1 MKKLHGIKII
11 YISKKKR
18 KISNARNEFSD
29 EEETKE
35 FRDSQKTV
43 SPTIGKDR
51 LRIWKAWMDP
61 ITRQLSPSR
70 GPPSSPE
77 KHHRAPTR
85 FTVCFHSKSKPGER
99 PLERRSI
106 TRHNKHRCPLPS
118 FPPCPRFVLL
128 FYCGDGKKGSNKD
141 HMNRRHMMMENR
153 SNHLESYLQ
162 FKRQFVRSM
171 NLPKFSMRINT
182 NRLIHSFHIAIVI
195 FSVIICIRRHQLL
208 SENNSFYKNYII
220 RLSKLTML
228 RYRIFKKSLKNA
240 R

>member
-1 MKKLHGIKII
+1 MKKLHEIKII
-11 YISKKKR
+11 YISKKKKKNPTR
-18 KISNARNEFSD
+18 EQVL
-29 EEETKE
+29 EQEETEE
-35 FRDSQKTV
+35 FRDSLKTV

-61 ITRQLSPSR
+61 ITSQLSPSR

-118 FPPCPRFVLL
+118 FPLCPRFVLFSPL
-128 FYCGDGKKGSNKD
+128 FYRGDGKKGSSQQWSHESTTYDDGK
-141 HMNRRHMMMENR
+141 RE
-153 SNHLESYLQ
+153 SPESYLE

-171 NLPKFSMRINT
+171 NPPSFQPMRINA
-182 NRLIHSFHIAIVI
+182 NRLIHGS
-195 FSVIICIRRHQLL
+195 
-208 SENNSFYKNYII
+208 YII
-220 RLSKLTML
+220 SSNSLFLPSCDKYNVSK
-228 RYRIFKKSLKNA
+228 RYLM
-240 R
+240 